1 VAIDG
6 VGSPQRA
13 QELKSA
19 AESTMERLRH
29 ERIQQASSRSEP
41 LTEREKLRFV
51 RGVGMRTLQLLEEAG
66 YRTVQ
71 DLAREDADRL
81 AIKTGLGIKKA
92 RQVQQGAIYFLENES
107 RAIEAARSQLPAP
120 SENKAFAAAEM
131 PKE

>member
-1 VAIDG
+1 
-6 VGSPQRA
+6 
-13 QELKSA
+13 
-19 AESTMERLRH
+19 MERLRH

-51 RGVGMRTLQLLEEAG
+51 RGVGLRTLQLLEEAG

-92 RQVQQGAIYFLENES
+92 RQVQQGAIYFQENES
-107 RAIEAARSQLPAP
+107 HAIEAARSQLPAP
-120 SENKAFAAAEM
+120 APESSAFAAAEM
-131 PKE
+131 SKE